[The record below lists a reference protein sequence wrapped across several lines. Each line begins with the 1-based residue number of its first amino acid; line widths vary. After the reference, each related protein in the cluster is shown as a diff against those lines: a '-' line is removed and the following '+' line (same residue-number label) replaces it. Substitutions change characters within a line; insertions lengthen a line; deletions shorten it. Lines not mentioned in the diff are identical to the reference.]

1 MISISLIDPLKPE
14 TPAGVELEIELEPVF
29 EPVATDPPP
38 PQDIRIT
45 QAKVIKCF
53 IIYSQKTN
61 KNLTRKK
68 PSEEDFFLSY
78 LTLICGRYSS

>member
-14 TPAGVELEIELEPVF
+14 TPAGVELELEL

-45 QAKVIKCF
+45 QIKVMICF
-53 IIYSQKTN
+53 IIILQRN
-61 KNLTRKK
+61 
-68 PSEEDFFLSY
+68 
-78 LTLICGRYSS
+78 

>member
-14 TPAGVELEIELEPVF
+14 TPAGVEFEIELEPVF
-29 EPVATDPPP
+29 EPVAIDPPP

-53 IIYSQKTN
+53 IIYSQKN
-61 KNLTRKK
+61 Q
-68 PSEEDFFLSY
+68 
-78 LTLICGRYSS
+78 